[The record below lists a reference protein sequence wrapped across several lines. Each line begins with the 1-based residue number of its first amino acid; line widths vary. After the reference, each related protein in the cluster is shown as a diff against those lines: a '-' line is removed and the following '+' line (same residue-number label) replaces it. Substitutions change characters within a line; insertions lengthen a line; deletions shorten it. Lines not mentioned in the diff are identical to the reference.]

1 MKISAV
7 IEHDD
12 AGYYA
17 YCPEL
22 PGCQTQ
28 GDDIDEVMVNI
39 QEAVELYLDTLD
51 VHERKELLSKN
62 IMTTQLEIKVA

>member
-12 AGYYA
+12 SGYFA
-17 YCPEL
+17 YSPEL

-28 GDDIDEVMVNI
+28 GDDIDEVMINI
-39 QEAVELYLDTLD
+39 QEAVELYLSTLSVD
-51 VHERKELLSKN
+51 ERKGLLSKN